1 MSMKY
6 EKSSLVYA
14 PSESTHRFVS
24 QVQHKL
30 RLAIKVNAREKIPA
44 RSNNRYLEQDLEK
57 EGAFFKANP
66 QFRRNDVDLN
76 FFWFEDFK
84 EGQSVENSKFYE
96 GMWFEKFVR
105 PIYFEGGFD
114 RVMQAANLDIV
125 GGGGDNIYLP
135 LNNTSSPKEQLALLK
150 GTFENNRGTN
160 LYEFLDYCYGLC
172 E

>member
-1 MSMKY
+1 MSIKY
-6 EKSSLVYA
+6 ERSSLVYV
-14 PSESTHRFVS
+14 PSDSTRRFVS

-30 RLAIKVNAREKIPA
+30 RLAIKVNAQESVPE

-66 QFRRNDVDLN
+66 QFRRRDNNLN

-84 EGQSVENSKFYE
+84 EGQSVENSKNYE
-96 GMWFEKFVR
+96 GMWFEKFVK

-114 RVMQAANLDIV
+114 KIMQAANLDIV
-125 GGGGDNIYLP
+125 GGGRNNIYLP
-135 LNNTSSPKEQLALLK
+135 LNNIGSPKEELILLK
-150 GTFENNRGTN
+150 RAFENNRGTN
-160 LYEFLDYCYGLC
+160 LYEFLDYCHGLC